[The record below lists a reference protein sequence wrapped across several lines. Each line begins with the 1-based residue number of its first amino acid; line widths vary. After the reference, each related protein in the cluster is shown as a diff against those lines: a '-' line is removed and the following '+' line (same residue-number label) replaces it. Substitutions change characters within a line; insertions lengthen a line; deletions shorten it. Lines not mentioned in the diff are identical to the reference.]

1 LRRKI
6 CVHPTHVDLVP
17 NVRLV
22 LTDQELTDQCARV
35 LLDTEEILSSDV
47 PEESV
52 SMTVSVH

>member
-1 LRRKI
+1 
-6 CVHPTHVDLVP
+6 VDLVP
-17 NVRLV
+17 SVRLV
-22 LTDQELTDQCARV
+22 LTGQELTDQCAPV